1 MNVFTRGVRNTFRN
15 GIRTF
20 SIITTLSISVA
31 LAIAMLIARQAVQNK
46 IESVKA
52 SVGNTVTVSPA
63 GARGMM
69 GGGEPLTTA
78 QLDKITAIAHVTA
91 VDSQL
96 SDRIQ
101 ADGTNLKSSIEAGSL
116 GRRFNRSSGDS
127 PNSQPQPTMVIKGA
141 DGSTATPND
150 ANFTPPITVNATNA
164 SDPLSVIATSGV
176 KLTSGTAFATNST
189 ENAALI
195 GSGLA
200 NKNNLQIG
208 STFTAYNQTFKV
220 VGVYDAGNTFD
231 NSGLIMP
238 LATLQKV
245 SDQVGDVTS
254 ATVHVDSLTNVAAA
268 TTAIGASLG
277 DAADVTNQLSTA
289 EQALAPL
296 ESIKK
301 VTAFS
306 LVSALIAGASIIL
319 LTMVMIV
326 RERRREIG
334 VLKAIGA
341 ANKHVVTQFI
351 AESTTFTLI
360 GTVVGVL
367 LGVLVASPITK
378 LLISSNTS
386 SSAEAGGEGPGRVMM
401 GGGRAAREFAQ
412 NIDIKNINTV
422 IDWHILVYGLCAA
435 LLIAIVGSAVAAWM
449 IGKVRPAEV
458 MRAE

>member
-20 SIITTLSISVA
+20 SIITILSISVA

-46 IESVKA
+46 IESVKS
-52 SVGNTVTVSPA
+52 SVGNTITVSPA

-78 QLDKITAIAHVTA
+78 QLDKIKSIAHVTGI
-91 VDSQL
+91 DSQL
-96 SDRIQ
+96 SDRLQ
-101 ADGTNLKSSIEAGSL
+101 SDGTNLKSSIEAGSL
-116 GRRFNRSSGDS
+116 GRRFNRSSGSGDAAG
-127 PNSQPQPTMVIKGA
+127 PQPTMVITDKNGKTTT
-141 DGSTATPND
+141 SND
-150 ANFTPPITVNATNA
+150 ANFTPPITVNATSA
-164 SDPLSVIATSGV
+164 SNPLSVIAASGA
-176 KLTSGTAFATNST
+176 KLTGGAAFATNST
-189 ENAALI
+189 ENVALI

-200 NKNNLQIG
+200 DKNNLQVG
-208 STFTAYNQTFKV
+208 STFTAYSQTFKV
-220 VGVYDAGNTFD
+220 VGIYDGGNTFD
-231 NSGLIMP
+231 NAGVIMP

-245 SDQVGDVTS
+245 SDQVGNVTS
-254 ATVHVDSLTNVAAA
+254 ASVQVDSITNVSA
-268 TTAIGASLG
+268 TASAIQSALG
-277 DAADVTNQLSTA
+277 NVADVTNQLDTA

-341 ANKHVVTQFI
+341 ANKHVVAQFI
-351 AESTTFTLI
+351 TESTTFTFI
-360 GTVVGVL
+360 GAVVGVL
-367 LGVLVASPITK
+367 LGVLVANPITK
-378 LLISSNTS
+378 LLISSNAAS
-386 SSAEAGGEGPGRVMM
+386 SGQDSEGPGRVMM
-401 GGGRAAREFAQ
+401 GGGRVARELAQ

-422 IDWHILVYGLCAA
+422 IDWHILVYGLGAA
-435 LLIAIVGSAVAAWM
+435 LLIAVVGSAVAAWM